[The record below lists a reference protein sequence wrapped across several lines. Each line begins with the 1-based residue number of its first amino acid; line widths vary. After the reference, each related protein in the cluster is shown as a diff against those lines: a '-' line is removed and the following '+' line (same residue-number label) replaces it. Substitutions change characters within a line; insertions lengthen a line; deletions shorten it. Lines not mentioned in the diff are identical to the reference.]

1 MFVKTIKKLFLLTFV
16 ISIFQMN
23 LNAAEIG
30 SKHEYG
36 ISLLG
41 SYEYEERK
49 FMNLRSGSQAEKD
62 QLENLGF
69 LYNYKNAFIKN
80 DYLNEFE
87 FDSSYQFLTQTYNS
101 YGTGTMDD
109 IKVEI
114 YNLRALYGFQ
124 LSEKLMLKS
133 GLGYRHLY
141 HYWQDRHSSTGA
153 IGYDREQDYTYLPI
167 LAELKMP
174 IPELN
179 LDGKLKLEYDIILQ
193 GNNTS
198 YNAYRGGANTDD
210 KFENNN
216 GYIWKVSYEG
226 ERNGINFEPYYEF
239 MNIDNSIRDASGS
252 FEPANTTKEIGLRL
266 TKVFNSERVSAS
278 DYKKLLENDNFYFGV
293 QYLRT
298 EVESGF
304 SAPTGE
310 ATIDED
316 GYGYSLVSGMT
327 VIDGINDQPFK
338 LDVELAY
345 NQFGETIQFCNNGD
359 SIVTDGRYQNGKFAS
374 GATLTCTADNNEVAI
389 NSYSTTIGI
398 KPSIAFDNGM
408 FVSASLGF
416 NKWDQSEE
424 DSVPGTRNS
433 SFYYDGIDNY
443 HGLGAGI
450 NRGNLALSIE
460 YLDHDMYYD
469 AKSTS
474 ASLKYNF

>member
-1 MFVKTIKKLFLLTFV
+1 MKIIKKLFLFAFI

-49 FMNLRSGSQAEKD
+49 FMHLRSGSQAEKD

-69 LYNYKNAFIKN
+69 LYNYKNTFVKN

-87 FDSSYQFLTQTYNS
+87 FDSSYQFLTQTYSS

-109 IKVEI
+109 IKTEI

-141 HYWQDRHSSTGA
+141 HYWQDRHSSTGHF
-153 IGYDREQDYTYLPI
+153 GYDREQDYTYLPI

-198 YNAYRGGANTDD
+198 YSAYQGGAFTDD

-216 GYIWKVSYEG
+216 GYIWKVSYKG

-239 MNIDNSIRDASGS
+239 MNIDNSIADASGS
-252 FEPANTTKEIGLRL
+252 LEPANTTKEIGLRL
-266 TKVFNSERVSAS
+266 TKVFNSERVSAP

-293 QYLRT
+293 QLLNT

-304 SAPTGE
+304 STPTGT
-310 ATIDED
+310 ATIDEKD
-316 GYGYSLVSGMT
+316 YGYSVVSGMT
-327 VIDGINDQPFK
+327 VLDGINDKQLK

-345 NQFGETIQFCNNGD
+345 NQFGETILFLNNGD
-359 SIVTDGRYQNGKFAS
+359 SAITDGRFRNGLNPS
-374 GATLTCTADNNEVAI
+374 GTVLTSSNDNTEVAI

-408 FVSASLGF
+408 FVSASLGL

-424 DSVPGTRNS
+424 TSRPGSRDL
-433 SFYYDGIDNY
+433 SFYYDGIDTY
-443 HGLGAGI
+443 YGFGI
-450 NRGNLALSIE
+450 GFNQKNFTVSIE
-460 YLDHDMYYD
+460 HQDHDMYYD

>member
-1 MFVKTIKKLFLLTFV
+1 MKIIKKLFLFVFV

-23 LNAAEIG
+23 LNATEIG

-49 FMNLRSGSQAEKD
+49 FMHLRSGSQAEKD

-69 LYNYKNAFIKN
+69 LYNYKNAFVKG

-87 FDSSYQFLTQTYNS
+87 FDSSYQFLTQTYQS

-109 IKVEI
+109 IKTEI

-133 GLGYRHLY
+133 GFGYRYLY

-174 IPELN
+174 IPELS

-216 GYIWKVSYEG
+216 GYIWKVSYKG

-239 MNIDNSIRDASGS
+239 MNIDNSIADASGS
-252 FEPANTTKEIGLRL
+252 LEPANTTKEIGLRL

-293 QYLRT
+293 QLLKT

-304 SAPTGE
+304 STPTGT
-310 ATIDED
+310 ATIDEKD
-316 GYGYSLVSGMT
+316 YGYSLVSGMT
-327 VIDGINDQPFK
+327 VLDGINDQQFK

-345 NQFGETIQFCNNGD
+345 NQFGESIVHCNDGD
-359 SIVTDGRYQNGKFAS
+359 SFVTDGRYRNGTFDS
-374 GATLTCTADNNEVAI
+374 GDTLSCSADNIEVAI
-389 NSYSTTIGI
+389 NGYSTTLGI
-398 KPSIAFDNGM
+398 KPSLAFDNGM
-408 FVSASLGF
+408 FVSASLGL

-424 DSVPGTRNS
+424 TSVPGNRLRS
-433 SFYYDGIDNY
+433 HYYDGIDSY
-443 HGLGAGI
+443 HGFGI
-450 NRGNLALSIE
+450 GFNQKNFTVSIE
-460 YLDHDMYYD
+460 HQDHDMYYD

>member
-1 MFVKTIKKLFLLTFV
+1 MKIIKKLFLFVFV

-23 LNAAEIG
+23 LNATEIG

-49 FMNLRSGSQAEKD
+49 FMHLRSGSQAEKD

-69 LYNYKNAFIKN
+69 LYNYKNTFVKN

-87 FDSSYQFLTQTYNS
+87 FDSSYQFLTQTYQS
-101 YGTGTMDD
+101 YGSGTVDD
-109 IKVEI
+109 IKTEI

-133 GLGYRHLY
+133 GFGYRHLY
-141 HYWQDRHSSTGA
+141 HYWQDRHSSTGHF
-153 IGYDREQDYTYLPI
+153 GYDREQDYTYLPI

-198 YNAYRGGANTDD
+198 YSAYAGGAFTDD

-216 GYIWKVSYEG
+216 GYIWKVSYKG

-239 MNIDNSIRDASGS
+239 MNIDNSIADASGS

-266 TKVFNSERVSAS
+266 TKVFNSERVSAP
-278 DYKKLLENDNFYFGV
+278 DYKKLLEDDNFYFGA
-293 QYLRT
+293 QLLNT

-304 SAPTGE
+304 STPTGT
-310 ATIDED
+310 ATIDEKD
-316 GYGYSLVSGMT
+316 YGYSIVSGMT
-327 VIDGINDQPFK
+327 VLDGINDKQLK

-345 NQFGETIQFCNNGD
+345 NQFGETILFLNNGD
-359 SIVTDGRYQNGKFAS
+359 SAITDGRFRNGLNPS
-374 GATLTCTADNNEVAI
+374 GTVLTSTNDNTEVAI

-408 FVSASLGF
+408 FVSANYGL

-424 DSVPGTRNS
+424 TSRPGSRDL
-433 SFYYDGIDNY
+433 SFYYDGIDTY
-443 HGLGAGI
+443 HGFGI
-450 NRGNLALSIE
+450 GFNQENFTVSIE
-460 YLDHDMYYD
+460 YQDHDMYYD
-469 AKSTS
+469 AKSIS

>member
-1 MFVKTIKKLFLLTFV
+1 
-16 ISIFQMN
+16 MN
-23 LNAAEIG
+23 LNATEIG

-49 FMNLRSGSQAEKD
+49 FMHLRSGSQAEKD

-69 LYNYKNAFIKN
+69 LYNYKNAFVKG

-87 FDSSYQFLTQTYNS
+87 FDSSYQFLTQTYQS

-109 IKVEI
+109 IKTEI

-133 GLGYRHLY
+133 GFGYRYLY
-141 HYWQDRHSSTGA
+141 HYWQDRQSSTGA

-174 IPELN
+174 IPELS

-216 GYIWKVSYEG
+216 GYIWKVSYKG

-239 MNIDNSIRDASGS
+239 MNIDNSIADASGS
-252 FEPANTTKEIGLRL
+252 LEPANTTKEIGLRL

-293 QYLRT
+293 QLLKT

-304 SAPTGE
+304 STPTGT
-310 ATIDED
+310 ATIDEKD
-316 GYGYSLVSGMT
+316 YGYSLVSGMT
-327 VIDGINDQPFK
+327 VLDGINDQQFK

-345 NQFGETIQFCNNGD
+345 NQFGESIVHCNDGD
-359 SIVTDGRYQNGKFAS
+359 SFVTDGRYRNGTFDS
-374 GATLTCTADNNEVAI
+374 GDTLSCSADNIEVAI
-389 NSYSTTIGI
+389 NGYSTTLGI
-398 KPSIAFDNGM
+398 KPSLAFDNGM
-408 FVSASLGF
+408 FVSASLGL

-424 DSVPGTRNS
+424 TSVPGNRLRS
-433 SFYYDGIDNY
+433 HYYDGIDSY
-443 HGLGAGI
+443 HGFGI
-450 NRGNLALSIE
+450 GFNQKNFTVSIE
-460 YLDHDMYYD
+460 HQDHDMYYD

>member
-1 MFVKTIKKLFLLTFV
+1 MKIIKKSFLFVFI

-23 LNAAEIG
+23 LHAAEIG

-49 FMNLRSGSQAEKD
+49 FMHLRSGSQAEKD
-62 QLENLGF
+62 QLENIGF
-69 LYNYKNAFIKN
+69 LYNYKNTFVKN

-87 FDSSYQFLTQTYNS
+87 FDSSYQFLTQTYSS
-101 YGTGTMDD
+101 YGTGTVDD
-109 IKVEI
+109 MKVRI

-141 HYWQDRHSSTGA
+141 HYWQDRHSSTGHF
-153 IGYDREQDYTYLPI
+153 GYDREQDYTYLPI

-174 IPELN
+174 ISEYN
-179 LDGKLKLEYDIILQ
+179 LDGILKLEYDIILQ

-198 YNAYRGGANTDD
+198 YLAYAGGAFTDD
-210 KFENNN
+210 KYENNN
-216 GYIWKVSYEG
+216 GYIWKVSYKG

-239 MNIDNSIRDASGS
+239 MNIDNSITVDGS
-252 FEPANTTKEIGLRL
+252 LEPANTTKEIGLRL
-266 TKVFNSERVSAS
+266 TKVFNSERVPAS
-278 DYKKLLENDNFYFGV
+278 DYKKLLKNDNFYFGV

-298 EVESGF
+298 EVESGW
-304 SAPTGE
+304 SEPTGT
-310 ATIDED
+310 ATIDEKD
-316 GYGYSLVSGMT
+316 HGYSIVSGMT
-327 VIDGINDQPFK
+327 LSDGINGYPLK

-359 SIVTDGRYQNGKFAS
+359 SVVTDGRYQNGTFES
-374 GATLTCTADNNEVAI
+374 GTTLTCTTDNNEVAI

-398 KPSIAFDNGM
+398 KPSIAFNNGM
-408 FVSASLGF
+408 FVSANLGF

-424 DSVPGTRNS
+424 DSVPGDRNS
-433 SFYYDGIDNY
+433 SFYYDGIDTY
-443 HGLGAGI
+443 HGFGI
-450 NRGNLALSIE
+450 GFNQENFTVSIE
-460 YLDHDMYYD
+460 YQDHDMYYD